1 MTTST
6 LTQNIIPIDG
16 RKPIKIS
23 DKIDL
28 KYERSYLYPKQKK
41 AIFNNSRYSI
51 IEASTK
57 SGKTAGCMIWLMEQ
71 ALLHGKDG
79 QNFWWIAP
87 VYSQA
92 KMVHRRII
100 RSVQTDNSF
109 DAKSLYK
116 TNNSELAIEFDNG
129 AKIVCKSADNPDS
142 LYGEDVYGAVI
153 DEATRCK
160 EESWFAVRST
170 LTATQGKL
178 RIIGNVKGRRNWAYN
193 LARRAET
200 GEKNWHYARITAY
213 DAVSAGVIAK
223 EEVEDARQMLPQ
235 NIFQELYEAIPS
247 EDGGNPFGIDSIR
260 SCIGELSNEEP
271 AWWGWDLARSQDYT
285 WGIALDSQMRVCRNI
300 RFQKQWNQTIQHIVK
315 EVGDTE
321 CLVDATG
328 VGDAVVEDLQ
338 GKLPRVEGFK
348 FSASSKQQLME
359 RLAIAITSQEI
370 RIPDGLLVSELES
383 FEYQYTKT
391 GVRYSAPVGLH
402 DDGVCALA
410 LAVYHGTHAPTQG
423 IW

>member
-129 AKIVCKSADNPDS
+129 AKIV
-142 LYGEDVYGAVI
+142 
-153 DEATRCK
+153 
-160 EESWFAVRST
+160 
-170 LTATQGKL
+170 
-178 RIIGNVKGRRNWAYN
+178 
-193 LARRAET
+193 
-200 GEKNWHYARITAY
+200 
-213 DAVSAGVIAK
+213 
-223 EEVEDARQMLPQ
+223 
-235 NIFQELYEAIPS
+235 
-247 EDGGNPFGIDSIR
+247 
-260 SCIGELSNEEP
+260 
-271 AWWGWDLARSQDYT
+271 
-285 WGIALDSQMRVCRNI
+285 
-300 RFQKQWNQTIQHIVK
+300 
-315 EVGDTE
+315 
-321 CLVDATG
+321 
-328 VGDAVVEDLQ
+328 
-338 GKLPRVEGFK
+338 
-348 FSASSKQQLME
+348 
-359 RLAIAITSQEI
+359 
-370 RIPDGLLVSELES
+370 
-383 FEYQYTKT
+383 
-391 GVRYSAPVGLH
+391 
-402 DDGVCALA
+402 
-410 LAVYHGTHAPTQG
+410 
-423 IW
+423 